1 MKVTILFIIG
11 SLTIAVY
18 ANGQLINKMYTII
31 LFFTVD
37 GLDSK
42 SEGDIVT
49 NTKDKVYPYYCSC
62 IKRYCSLSGG
72 FYKCSGN
79 DACKCNERDEATNID
94 YSFVSDY
101 CVCKSKRCYKTAK
114 LLQCKGTCEC
124 EV

>member
-18 ANGQLINKMYTII
+18 ANGQLIKEMYTII

-42 SEGDIVT
+42 SEGGIAI
-49 NTKDKVYPYYCSC
+49 NTKYKVYPYYCSC

-72 FYKCSGN
+72 FYKCSGKG
-79 DACKCNERDEATNID
+79 ACKCVQYDEATNSD
-94 YSFVSDY
+94 YSFVTDY
-101 CVCKSKRCYKTAK
+101 CVCKSKRCHKSSK

-124 EV
+124 DV